1 MNGFNFSEAS
11 DIKLGGS
18 TITALYFG
26 STKLWPL
33 GGIDYSKEY
42 LTIESLADNNRIL
55 WKLNGDMAAKT
66 IEWSTDKTNWTSV
79 TATTRT
85 LITTL
90 NTGDKI
96 YIKGSNASY
105 GATWGKYNY
114 FASDREF
121 NVYGNIMSLIHGDN
135 FIGNNTLS
143 GQCNFYFMFYNS
155 KVVDAS
161 NLILP
166 NACQAHTYSNMF
178 NGCTSLIN
186 VPLMQQTTTAYQSNV
201 GMFNGCSSLLDGPIL
216 LASSIDAYSYQSMF
230 NGCTL
235 LRSITVYAENLGSY
249 GHAFDNWLLNVSPT
263 GTFTKKSTMTLFPE
277 GASGIPSGWT
287 VVDI

>member
-1 MNGFNFSEAS
+1 MNGFNLS
-11 DIKLGGS
+11 DITDAKLGTTTLGS
-18 TITALYFG
+18 IYLG

-33 GGIDYSKEY
+33 GTDYSKEY
-42 LTIESLADNNRIL
+42 LTFESLADNNRIL

-79 TATTRT
+79 TASTST

-90 NTGDKI
+90 NTGDKV

-105 GATWGKYNY
+105 GETWGKYNY
-114 FASDREF
+114 FSSDNKF

-143 GQCNFYFMFYNS
+143 GECHFYFMFYGS

-166 NACQAHTYSNMF
+166 NACQNHTYSNMF

-186 VPLMQQTTTAYQSNV
+186 VPLIQQTTTAYQSNV
-201 GMFNGCSSLLDGPIL
+201 SMFNGCRSLLDGPIL
-216 LASSIDAYSYQSMF
+216 LASHIEAYSYQNMF
-230 NGCTL
+230 DGCIS
-235 LRSITVYAENLGSY
+235 LRSVTVYAENLGSY
-249 GHAFDNWLLNVSPT
+249 GHAFDNWLHNVSPT
-263 GTFTKKSTMTLFPE
+263 GTFTKKASMTLFPE

-287 VVDI
+287 VVNV

>member
-1 MNGFNFSEAS
+1 MNGFNLSNITDA
-11 DIKLGGS
+11 KLGTTQLS
-18 TITALYFG
+18 SIYLG

-33 GGIDYSKEY
+33 GTDYSKEY
-42 LTIESLADNNRIL
+42 LTFESLADNNRIL
-55 WKLNGDMAAKT
+55 WKLNGDMDAKT

-85 LITTL
+85 VITTL
-90 NTGDKI
+90 NTGDKV

-114 FASDREF
+114 FSSDGEF

-166 NACQAHTYSNMF
+166 NACQNHTYSNMF

-186 VPLMQQTTTAYQSNV
+186 VPLMQQTTTAYQSNIN
-201 GMFNGCSSLLDGPIL
+201 MFDGCSSLLDGPTL
-216 LASSIDAYSYQSMF
+216 LASSVNMYSYREMF
-230 NGCTL
+230 RNCTL
-235 LRSITVYAENLGSY
+235 LRSVTVYAENLGAS
-249 GHAFDNWLLNVSPT
+249 GFDNWLQNVSAT
-263 GTFTKKSTMTLFPE
+263 GTFTKKSSMTLFPE

-287 VVDI
+287 VIDV